1 MLKMSEIYAK
11 IAGTGKCLPER
22 VLTNSDLEKMVDTTD
37 EWILTR
43 TGIRERRIVDDNTF
57 TSDLSTAAALAAL
70 NQANISA
77 SEVELIIVA
86 TITPDKNTPSAACMV
101 QNSLGAAKAACFDIN
116 AACSGFIYALSIAN
130 QFIKS
135 GTYKTALVIGA
146 ECLSK
151 VTEYRDR
158 NTCILFGDGA
168 GAAVLTASTEPTG
181 ILATRLG
188 ADGSGGDVLTVGNF
202 REDDDKSRR
211 PFENNRTV
219 WMDGSE
225 VFKFAVRIMA
235 EEVTAISESIGKTV
249 NDIALIVPHQ
259 ANVRII
265 EGATKRLKC
274 DKNKVFT
281 NLDKYGN
288 MSAASIPIALC
299 EAFEEGRLKEGDLFA
314 LVGFGGGLTWG
325 SALVRV

>member
-1 MLKMSEIYAK
+1 
-11 IAGTGKCLPER
+11 
-22 VLTNSDLEKMVDTTD
+22 
-37 EWILTR
+37 
-43 TGIRERRIVDDNTF
+43 
-57 TSDLSTAAALAAL
+57 
-70 NQANISA
+70 
-77 SEVELIIVA
+77 
-86 TITPDKNTPSAACMV
+86 MV
-101 QNSLGAAKAACFDIN
+101 QNSLGATKAACFDIN

-135 GTYKTALVIGA
+135 GTYKTVLVIGA

-168 GAAVLTASTEPTG
+168 GAAVLTATTGPTG

-202 REDDDKSRR
+202 RKDDDKSRR
-211 PFENNRTV
+211 PFGNDRTV

-235 EEVTAISESIGKTV
+235 EEVAAITESVGKTV
-249 NDIALIVPHQ
+249 DDITLIVPHQ

-281 NLDKYGN
+281 NLAKYGN

-299 EAFEEGRLKEGDLFA
+299 EALEEGRVKSGDLA
-314 LVGFGGGLTWG
+314 ILVGFGGGLTWG
-325 SALVRV
+325 SAIVKIS

>member
-1 MLKMSEIYAK
+1 MSEIYAK